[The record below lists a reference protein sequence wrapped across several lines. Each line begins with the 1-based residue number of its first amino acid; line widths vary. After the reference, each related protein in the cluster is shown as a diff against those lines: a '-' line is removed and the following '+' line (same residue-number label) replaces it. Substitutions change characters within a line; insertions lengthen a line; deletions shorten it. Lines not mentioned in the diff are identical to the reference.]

1 MSNTSRKIVNVAES
15 DPSVSYIFPEQWRTR
30 FGQIV
35 EPLDPRKS
43 AYSKFEAA
51 TVIVNE
57 WSEPPDIS
65 RWARQFNWSH
75 EDVSAFICEIP
86 AWLEDAQ

>member
-1 MSNTSRKIVNVAES
+1 MNNRNQKVVKADEFDLRVA
-15 DPSVSYIFPEQWRTR
+15 YIFPEQWRKR

-35 EPLDPRKS
+35 EPLDPSKS
-43 AYSKFEAA
+43 SYSKFEAA

-57 WSEPPDIS
+57 WSEPPDIK

-75 EDVSAFICEIP
+75 EDVSSFICEIP
-86 AWLEDAQ
+86 TWLEDAQ